1 MELEDTVV
9 ISTQISRVVELET
22 QKHYVMAGSEAEGAI
37 SRVYSKARFITS
49 ILIIYD
55 LSIFEYE
62 NKKFYCT
69 NTHKILII

>member
-55 LSIFEYE
+55 LSL
-62 NKKFYCT
+62 
-69 NTHKILII
+69 NTKIRNFIVQIHIKY

>member
-55 LSIFEYE
+55 LSL
-62 NKKFYCT
+62 
-69 NTHKILII
+69 NTKIRNFIVQLHIKY

>member
-49 ILIIYD
+49 ILITYD
-55 LSIFEYE
+55 LSL
-62 NKKFYCT
+62 
-69 NTHKILII
+69 NTKIRNFIVQIHIKY